1 MENNTLLAFFEVLSS
16 KIICCFSP
24 KNTISTLRSL
34 KFKGRTSIDSRDV
47 LGKITR
53 ISLLSIV
60 CFFGFSTIVAQTTPT
75 FPPQERCTSK
85 DLELVSATLTNGGAC
100 TSCEL
105 GDSLTKTL
113 TLGINNK
120 TGSNRTAFAFWGTL
134 EITHADGSIETTEIS
149 RCSDANPIPP
159 TGPLP
164 AVYTGGNFG
173 TITYL
178 CGDSLRLI
186 NLYLAWT
193 DASPK
198 STCATINS
206 AKINPKCGTLPS
218 IQINTGVNGTL
229 AVTDATC
236 SELGS
241 IDLTPFGG
249 IPFAAPAAPYT
260 YSWSASDGGAIPAGQ
275 SDDQDL
281 TGLVSGTYS
290 VLITDSAGCTTTKEG
305 DVGTPDGIDPP
316 TFCLVQPSSLCD
328 ATSAT
333 GSVIINTPCGEGYE
347 YSIDDG
353 TTWQSGTVF
362 SGLAAGA
369 VTGIK
374 VKLGDCTSDKAS
386 CDDSDCDATPC
397 PVIDENKTAKA
408 VAPTE
413 ATTEKVVFEAYPVP
427 FKDQLT
433 IRYNFDYASK
443 VKIEVFDGQGN
454 LVLSKTDANSY
465 LNKEIAL
472 DLKLNRGR
480 DQVYVVKLTT
490 DRESSTKKVISS
502 R

>member
-24 KNTISTLRSL
+24 KNKISTLSSL
-34 KFKGRTSIDSRDV
+34 KFKDRTPIDSRDV

-53 ISLLSIV
+53 VSLLSIL
-60 CFFGFSTIVAQTTPT
+60 CFFGFSTIVAQTTTT

-85 DLELVSATLTNGGAC
+85 DLELVSATLTGGDAC
-100 TSCEL
+100 NSCEPEEE
-105 GDSLTKTL
+105 LTRTL
-113 TLGINNK
+113 VLGINNK
-120 TGSNRTAFAFWGTL
+120 TGSTRTAFAFWGTL
-134 EITHADGSIETTEIS
+134 QITHADGSVTETSIS
-149 RCSDANPIPP
+149 RCSGPIPP

-164 AVYTGGNFG
+164 AAYTGGDFG

-178 CGDSLRLI
+178 CGDSLMLI

-193 DASPK
+193 DASSK

-236 SELGS
+236 SEPGS

-260 YSWSASDGGAIPAGQ
+260 YSWSASDGGVIPAGQ

-281 TGLVSGTYS
+281 TGLVPGTYS
-290 VLITDSAGCTTTKEG
+290 VIITDSAGCTTTKEG

-353 TTWQSGTVF
+353 TTWQAGTVF

-374 VKLGDCTSDKAS
+374 VKLGDCISDTAP
-386 CDDSDCDATPC
+386 CVSDCDADPC
-397 PVIDENKTAKA
+397 PAIDENKTAKA
-408 VAPTE
+408 VAPME
-413 ATTEKVVFEAYPVP
+413 AKTEKVVFEAYPVP

-454 LVLSKTDANSY
+454 LVLSKTDTNSY

-472 DLKLNRGR
+472 DLKLNRGS